1 MKQLTPP
8 HKVKLY
14 ADYIKK
20 TCTWL
25 NKLAKDEHLSLTWAY
40 WDYFMSVIKHRCLIR
55 QYVIGEFWKLSNPE
69 RKKRLTYHRMVKLFD
84 KYNQTEYIHYL
95 NEKPDFNTY
104 FSDFVH
110 RDWIYIGNA
119 SKDEFISFLY
129 KHDSVIIKPVDGVE
143 GGGVRKF
150 TLSENQ
156 NTDLDKTYEELR
168 KENLLVEQVIE
179 QHPRMVFGNTSVNT
193 IRVHT
198 ILDTKGK
205 AYVIKAILRAGVGN
219 SVVDNYC
226 QGGSIYEIDLKT
238 GVVCTFG
245 QSKADAKSYIHPG
258 TDIMMLGYKI
268 PHWDMVMHTCEQ
280 AAERLPQIRIIG
292 WDVAITIDGVELIE
306 GNHNPDYELLEF
318 LGSTGYYEKI
328 MKLMTKNNDACS

>member
-1 MKQLTPP
+1 MRKLPSPP
-8 HKVKLY
+8 VKLY
-14 ADYIKK
+14 VNYLRK

-25 NKLAKDEHLSLTWAY
+25 NRLAKDEHLSIAWVY
-40 WDYFMSVIKHRCLIR
+40 YDYFMAVVRHRCLIR

-69 RKKRLTYHRMVKLFD
+69 RRKRLTYHRMVKLFD
-84 KYNQTEYIHYL
+84 KFNQPAYIHYL

-104 FSDFVH
+104 FADFVH
-110 RDWIYIGNA
+110 RDWIHIAKA
-119 SKDEFISFLY
+119 SKDKFISFLE

-150 TLSENQ
+150 TLSENKDA
-156 NTDLDKTYEELR
+156 NLDTMYENLK
-168 KENLLVEQVIE
+168 KENVLLEQVIV
-179 QHPRMVFGNTSVNT
+179 QHPRMVFGNASVNT

-198 ILDTKGK
+198 ILDSKGT
-205 AYVIKAILRAGVGN
+205 AHVVKAILRAGVGT

-226 QGGSIYEIDLKT
+226 QGGSIYEVDLKT

-258 TDIMMLGYKI
+258 TNIIMLGYKI
-268 PHWDMVMHTCEQ
+268 PNWDKVIHTCEQ
-280 AAERLPQIRIIG
+280 AAELLPQIRIIG
-292 WDVAITIDGVELIE
+292 WDVAITKDGVELIE
-306 GNHNPDYELLEF
+306 GNHNPDYELFEF

-328 MKLMTKNNDACS
+328 TKLMKAK

>member
-25 NKLAKDEHLSLTWAY
+25 NKLAKDEHLSLTWVY

-156 NTDLDKTYEELR
+156 NTDLDQTYEELR
-168 KENLLVEQVIE
+168 K
-179 QHPRMVFGNTSVNT
+179 
-193 IRVHT
+193 
-198 ILDTKGK
+198 
-205 AYVIKAILRAGVGN
+205 
-219 SVVDNYC
+219 
-226 QGGSIYEIDLKT
+226 
-238 GVVCTFG
+238 
-245 QSKADAKSYIHPG
+245 
-258 TDIMMLGYKI
+258 
-268 PHWDMVMHTCEQ
+268 
-280 AAERLPQIRIIG
+280 
-292 WDVAITIDGVELIE
+292 
-306 GNHNPDYELLEF
+306 
-318 LGSTGYYEKI
+318 
-328 MKLMTKNNDACS
+328 